1 MDLLIMVLLMT
12 LWYRLTGVGTERRW
26 RVRTRN
32 GEWRCCHLELTEHQ
46 EGIDRLGS
54 NRINQGKQHG
64 LGYLLCAVHEK
75 GQDKRSLGNLILC
88 RRLMNYIMSLRVRA
102 RQLEFARTVES
113 FIVKFVPESYPNC
126 VSSTWGPIVLHFS
139 TKAAAT

>member
-1 MDLLIMVLLMT
+1 MVLQMT
-12 LWYRLTGVGTERRW
+12 LWYRLTGVRTEQRW

-32 GEWRCCHLELTEHQ
+32 GEWGCCHLELTEHQ
-46 EGIDRLGS
+46 DGIDRRGS
-54 NRINQGKQHG
+54 NRINQGKKHG
-64 LGYLLCAVHEK
+64 PGYLLDAVHED
-75 GQDKRSLGNLILC
+75 QDKRSLGNLILC
-88 RRLMNYIMSLRVRA
+88 RRLMNYIVSLRVRA

-113 FIVKFVPESYPNC
+113 FIVKSVPEIYPNC